1 MLFYKKV
8 VSQLSTDRFLQSL
21 SCSISRW
28 GKPATIWSDNG
39 TNFVG
44 ASNYLWLD
52 DPEIQNAASNDCI
65 KWIFN
70 PPRAPHRGGLW
81 ESSVKSM
88 KHHLLRVTNGQVLTF
103 EELASIIYRIKAILN
118 SRSLVSSKNADGSPP
133 YLSPGHFLIGAPL
146 VAEPKPAVTDS
157 RLFKFYE
164 NQRRLIDSFWKG
176 WYKDYLAQLQTRSKW
191 MKEF

>member
-1 MLFYKKV
+1 
-8 VSQLSTDRFLQSL
+8 
-21 SCSISRW
+21 
-28 GKPATIWSDNG
+28 
-39 TNFVG
+39 
-44 ASNYLWLD
+44 
-52 DPEIQNAASNDCI
+52 
-65 KWIFN
+65 
-70 PPRAPHRGGLW
+70 
-81 ESSVKSM
+81 M